1 MVRELVKNFSEIS
14 VYHLLTDSL
23 QDSNKDGKSSLRK
36 IWKFG
41 KCWLFSILL
50 YLSRSLLISSSF
62 LGREDI
68 DAVILNSFFHLVFFL
83 NLSSHLDPSPCS
95 KTGLREIH
103 VSQIIV
109 QDFHLWI
116 LWGYWEECYLVLF
129 ITIPSV
135 FFFPKTSSTSPLWD
149 SSSDPREK
157 FLFYSFCKKLKSLT
171 SVLLM
176 SVVIIHYTLYCLSN
190 KYLNLFNHNRVFP

>member
-135 FFFPKTSSTSPLWD
+135 FFFLRLLQPVHFEIALLIQERNFFSTPFARNWKTWHLFFWCQLW
-149 SSSDPREK
+149 
-157 FLFYSFCKKLKSLT
+157 
-171 SVLLM
+171 
-176 SVVIIHYTLYCLSN
+176 
-190 KYLNLFNHNRVFP
+190 